1 MDDTRVHDALH
12 ELAGAAPE
20 APALWDRTRR
30 RITRRRQRRIGATAL
45 AVVGV
50 LAIGTGVVTSVTTN
64 GDDDG
69 DRISAGPSAVADA
82 PDEILAVVGG
92 KLTVLSTADGSVRR
106 ELAALPG
113 AVTEVSSVPSGR
125 WITYTQLDARTEP
138 CSASPALVQADAD
151 GSDAHVIVGGGIG
164 ASPIVSPDGR
174 WVAYRKS
181 ECQSAIVTVGITS
194 LETGQNFLVSLSGS
208 ASGAGEWPMAF
219 TPDSSRLLIT
229 DGDAYA
235 LVSVPD
241 GSERETVDLP
251 QTSPIAA
258 FISEHE
264 VAATR
269 YRGLTTDS
277 VVAID
282 LQSGEERQ
290 LFEVPG
296 RQITSLTY
304 DAPSDTLLAV
314 AINLD
319 GPTNGVI
326 VTYDAQGVHRGPEI
340 AGLSSGAWYAPTVT
354 APASTTTSV
363 VPETTTSSHRGCGH
377 DDHRAVHGIDGASA
391 DRCRRVHG
399 LSHGRA
405 RDARGRVPRRGRVA
419 AGEGRRARRLPARRT
434 DRRAQGRRGRRELDP
449 GKPCTQV
456 EVRVL
461 GVASDS
467 HAGFDYRLYLLQE
480 TPGGRW
486 KVVAAEQRDL
496 CSRGYDGSV
505 CV

>member
-20 APALWDRTRR
+20 APALWDRTRQ

-50 LAIGTGVVTSVTTN
+50 LAIGTGVVSAVTTHS
-64 GDDDG
+64 DDDG
-69 DRISAGPSAVADA
+69 GRISAGPSVVADA

-92 KLTVLSTADGSVRR
+92 KLTVLSTADGSVRG

-113 AVTEVSSVPSGR
+113 AVSQVSSVPSGP

-181 ECQSAIVTVGITS
+181 ECQSAIGTVGITS
-194 LETGQNFLVSLSGS
+194 LGTAQNFLVSLSGR
-208 ASGAGEWPMAF
+208 ASGAGEGPMAF

-282 LQSGEERQ
+282 LQSGEERP

-304 DAPSDTLLAV
+304 DAPSDTLMAV
-314 AINLD
+314 AISLD
-319 GPTNGVI
+319 GATNGVI

-340 AGLSSGAWYAPTVT
+340 AGLSSAAWYAPTVT

-363 VPETTTSSHRGCGH
+363 VPETTTSTTAAAATTTTAPFTGSTVPPPTGVAGFTDYRTVGLETL
-377 DDHRAVHGIDGASA
+377 DAAYLAEAESPQAKVDELVAFLRAEPI
-391 DRCRRVHG
+391 
-399 LSHGRA
+399 
-405 RDARGRVPRRGRVA
+405 
-419 AGEGRRARRLPARRT
+419 EGRKGAEGAVNSIQGNRA
-434 DRRAQGRRGRRELDP
+434 
-449 GKPCTQV
+449 QV

-480 TPGGRW
+480 TPGARW